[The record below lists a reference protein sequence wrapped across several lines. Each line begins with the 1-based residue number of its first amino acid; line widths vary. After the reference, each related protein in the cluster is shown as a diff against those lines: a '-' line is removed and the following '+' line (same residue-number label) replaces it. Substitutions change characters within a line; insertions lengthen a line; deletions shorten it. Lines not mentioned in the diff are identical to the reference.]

1 MPISMKI
8 NECGEYT
15 LSLLK
20 EYLPNNYHEW
30 EVEFFCSKEIAG
42 SCYPNRKIIQ
52 ISEFVLKHGTIT
64 QIQNVVK
71 HEVAHAAAFTYG
83 NCVDHGDCWKYFC
96 YYMGCPIDESI
107 CIDPSYDPDEHIC
120 FMINLERL
128 SSTSDREEDIDIASI
143 PWQ

>member
-1 MPISMKI
+1 MSI

-20 EYLPNNYHEW
+20 EYLPKNYHEW
-30 EVEFFCSKEIAG
+30 EVEFFRSKEIAG
-42 SCYPNRKIIQ
+42 KCFPHRKVIQ
-52 ISEFVLKHGTIT
+52 ISENVLWHGTIT

-96 YYMGCPIDESI
+96 WYMGCPIFESI
-107 CIDPSYDPDEHIC
+107 YIDPNYDPDDLNYSI
-120 FMINLERL
+120 INLERL
-128 SSTSDREEDIDIASI
+128 SSIKIDPEDIDISLI
-143 PWQ
+143 PWE